1 MNSQVFICK
10 MSSPLIALAAFLVQ
24 PAQLSAQGTATSISL
39 QALVNDT
46 AAQIQLA
53 YRLDPAERQ
62 RRHEQLEEAVKSW
75 RTVQRSDANNRLLAE
90 WLRAAMRNSMPG
102 SVESLPAPPAFDTG
116 ATSIL
121 SAQAAEREASRTIGD
136 KSAGDPFGDDPLPAQ
151 E

>member
-1 MNSQVFICK
+1 MSSQDFICK
-10 MSSPLIALAAFLVQ
+10 MSGLLIAVAAFLVQ
-24 PAQLSAQGTATSISL
+24 PAQSLAQGAATSVSL

-53 YRLDPAERQ
+53 YRLDPTERQ

-102 SVESLPAPPAFDTG
+102 SVEALPAPPAFDTG
-116 ATSIL
+116 ETSLL
-121 SAQAAEREASRTIGD
+121 SAQSAERESSRSIGD
-136 KSAGDPFGDDPLPAQ
+136 KSAGDPFGDDPLPA